1 VDNLLS
7 TGAAAQQTIGVIGA
21 GTMGAGIAQVA
32 AAAGHPVKLLDVRP
46 GAVQAAIEQIAKGL
60 AGLVDKGRLAAEER
74 NAILGRLSAID
85 GLPELAGAAMVVE
98 VIVEKLDAKQNLL
111 RELESV
117 LYPQAVLASNTSSI
131 SITAIANGLRHPQRV
146 VGMHFFNPVPLMKL
160 VEVVAGAETDPAVA
174 QSVFELARRWGKTP
188 VHAKSTP
195 GFIVNRIARPYYA
208 EALLLLQEQ
217 ACAPADIDAMARS
230 AGFRMGPCEL
240 MDLIGHDVNY
250 AVTQSVFDANYGDR
264 RYAPSLV
271 QKALLDGGRLG
282 RKVGRGFYDGIP
294 APEADAAPAPVLPG
308 PLTLHGEGPLANL
321 LQSWLGARNI
331 DCSRVPVSAW
341 TGLKVGELELRITDG
356 RSATRMA
363 AESQQAQLAVF
374 DIPAG
379 VPSAKPQHLGIAFPA
394 LASPTTRDTA
404 ITTLR
409 ACGWQPRELRDS
421 PGLWAART
429 LCMLINEAADAVHQG
444 VCDEAGAD
452 LAMKLGTNWP
462 AGPFE
467 WLHTFGIEAVV
478 GLLDHLHAATRNE
491 RYRVSPLLQQRLWAQ
506 RLVTRT

>member
-1 VDNLLS
+1 MTNK
-7 TGAAAQQTIGVIGA
+7 TEKIGVIGA

-32 AAAGHPVKLLDVRP
+32 AAAGHPVRLLDVRP
-46 GAVQAAIEQIAKGL
+46 GAAQAAIEQIGKAL
-60 AGLVDKGRLAAEER
+60 ATLVDKGRLSADERAATL
-74 NAILGRLSAID
+74 ARLAAVD
-85 GLPELAGAAMVVE
+85 ALAEMAPAAMVVE
-98 VIVEKLDAKQNLL
+98 VIVEKADAKQNLM
-111 RELESV
+111 RELELLV
-117 LYPQAVLASNTSSI
+117 APQAVLASNTSSI
-131 SITAIANGLRHPQRV
+131 SITAIANGLQHPQRV

-174 QSVFELARRWGKTP
+174 QGVFELARRWGKTP

-208 EALLLLQEQ
+208 EALALLQEQ
-217 ACAPADIDAMARS
+217 AGTPADIDALARG

-271 QKALLDGGRLG
+271 QKALIDGGRLG
-282 RKVGRGFYDGIP
+282 RKVGKGFYVGVP
-294 APEADAAPAPVLPG
+294 APEPDAPGAALPPG
-308 PLTLHGEGPLANL
+308 PLVLHGEGPLATL
-321 LQSWLGARNI
+321 LQSWLSARGVEFT
-331 DCSRVPVSAW
+331 RVPVSAW
-341 TGLKVGELELRITDG
+341 TGIKTPAVELRITDG
-356 RSATRMA
+356 RTAIQIA
-363 AESQQAQLAVF
+363 AESHQPELALI

-379 VPSAKPQHLGIAFPA
+379 VPSPGRAPSLAVAFA
-394 LASPTTRDTA
+394 LSASPAARDSATA
-404 ITTLR
+404 TLR
-409 ACGWQPRELRDS
+409 ACGWQPRELRDV

-429 LCMLINEAADAVHQG
+429 LAMLVNEGADAVSQG

-452 LAMKLGTNWP
+452 TAMKLGTNWP

-467 WLHTFGIEAVV
+467 WLQRFGIEAIVTV
-478 GLLDHLHAATRNE
+478 LDHLHATTRNE

-506 RLVTRT
+506 RLVTRR